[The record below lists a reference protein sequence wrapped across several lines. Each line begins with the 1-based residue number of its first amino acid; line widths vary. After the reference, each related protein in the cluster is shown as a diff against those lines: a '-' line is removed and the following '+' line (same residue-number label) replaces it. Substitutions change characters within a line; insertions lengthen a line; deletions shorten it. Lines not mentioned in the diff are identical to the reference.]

1 MNERGILFNKDIL
14 IILISATV
22 SFSKSVFDNKNCK
35 LADLRIILLTFNL
48 DLSHDL
54 SKRSDFRIE
63 EIYPKQY
70 SFCSNILQGEK
81 LTLKEFSICI
91 QHLQFLISKNRC
103 LVESSQKTKFEL
115 ECLKRLLADITF
127 LVNVFDKY
135 EIAFKN
141 KLKPLC

>member
-22 SFSKSVFDNKNCK
+22 SFSKSVFDNKNKK

>member
-135 EIAFKN
+135 EITFKN